1 MGLFLRSH
9 ERFKNGKD
17 HTYWS
22 LVENKRCAQGKVVQR
37 QVLYLGEVNQAQRE
51 AVLQAAQQVDPPAP
65 STPRLALF
73 PTAAPACSSEPR
85 EFAEVKFSE
94 FSLHQP
100 RQWGACWVANQL
112 WEQLKLEEFWIP
124 RLPSSREGTH
134 WRHVLQ
140 TLVSYRLIEPGSEW
154 RLHQHWFAQSAM
166 GDLLGE
172 DFSLAAKDNLYRCL
186 DKLLAHR
193 AALFEHLQARWQ
205 DLFGAKFE
213 VLLYDLTSTY
223 FESDPPF
230 PEQDKRR
237 YGYSRDKRPDCVQ
250 VVIGLIVTPEGFP
263 VAYEVLP
270 GNTSDKT
277 TLKKFLKLIRRRY
290 GKAERIWVMDRGIP
304 TEELLQM
311 MQRPRHKISYLV
323 GTPKGRLTK
332 LEAQLLK
339 LPWESARPAVQ
350 VKLLPRDRELYV
362 LVRSEDRV
370 HKERSMRRRRLKALW
385 QRLKEL
391 QGHKR
396 LERDELILKVG
407 QQKEKAGRAVFN
419 LVEIHFPE
427 KDQPLNEQTFTFRL
441 LKNKLRQA
449 VRREGR
455 YLLRTNMTSKDP
467 KELWQYYLQ
476 LVEIEAAFKNLKDD
490 LQLRPVFHWKLS
502 RIEAHVF
509 VAFMAYCLHITLKG
523 NLRRIAP
530 GLTPRAVLEKFAT
543 MQLIDVHFPMTDNRT
558 LVFTRYTQPE
568 KDHKIL
574 LMQLGWELP
583 PQPPP
588 RISAQ
593 GEASWRAEG
602 QQAFVVKTF

>member
-1 MGLFLRSH
+1 
-9 ERFKNGKD
+9 
-17 HTYWS
+17 
-22 LVENKRCAQGKVVQR
+22 
-37 QVLYLGEVNQAQRE
+37 
-51 AVLQAAQQVDPPAP
+51 
-65 STPRLALF
+65 
-73 PTAAPACSSEPR
+73 
-85 EFAEVKFSE
+85 
-94 FSLHQP
+94 
-100 RQWGACWVANQL
+100 
-112 WEQLKLEEFWIP
+112 
-124 RLPSSREGTH
+124 
-134 WRHVLQ
+134 
-140 TLVSYRLIEPGSEW
+140 
-154 RLHQHWFAQSAM
+154 
-166 GDLLGE
+166 
-172 DFSLAAKDNLYRCL
+172 
-186 DKLLAHR
+186 
-193 AALFEHLQARWQ
+193 
-205 DLFGAKFE
+205 
-213 VLLYDLTSTY
+213 
-223 FESDPPF
+223 
-230 PEQDKRR
+230 
-237 YGYSRDKRPDCVQ
+237 
-250 VVIGLIVTPEGFP
+250 
-263 VAYEVLP
+263 
-270 GNTSDKT
+270 
-277 TLKKFLKLIRRRY
+277 
-290 GKAERIWVMDRGIP
+290 
-304 TEELLQM
+304 
-311 MQRPRHKISYLV
+311 
-323 GTPKGRLTK
+323 
-332 LEAQLLK
+332 
-339 LPWESARPAVQ
+339 
-350 VKLLPRDRELYV
+350 
-362 LVRSEDRV
+362 
-370 HKERSMRRRRLKALW
+370 MRRRRLKALW

-467 KELWQYYLQ
+467 KELWHYYLQ